1 MDPLLTAK
9 SLGLDTCNSVIG
21 EGESLILQECQS
33 VTVEVAVKQT
43 SCGFE
48 PIVYIGNDTFGLSPS
63 DFSLIPFL
71 PCIHRHSYATLNS
84 RPHKY
89 VNNQWIE
96 QDPVVH
102 LNNLNLVGKFREIL
116 LNMPNSTDHHPTI
129 YDYNPI
135 NQLSIMPSL
144 IGKIQ

>member
-1 MDPLLTAK
+1 MRARVVQIEELNLLLYAQDQFLQGQITDHENALANEIRDSYCILLEMKKFLSILLASMDPLLTAK
-9 SLGLDTCNSVIG
+9 SLGLDTCSSVIG

-63 DFSLIPFL
+63 DFSLIPLL

-89 VNNQWIE
+89 
-96 QDPVVH
+96 
-102 LNNLNLVGKFREIL
+102 LNN
-116 LNMPNSTDHHPTI
+116 
-129 YDYNPI
+129 
-135 NQLSIMPSL
+135 
-144 IGKIQ
+144 